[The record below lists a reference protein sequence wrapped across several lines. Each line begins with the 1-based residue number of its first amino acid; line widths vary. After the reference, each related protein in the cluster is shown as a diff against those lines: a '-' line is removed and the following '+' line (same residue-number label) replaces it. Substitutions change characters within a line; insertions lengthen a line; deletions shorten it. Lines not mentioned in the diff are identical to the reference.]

1 LKFMTTW
8 SFPTGNIPE
17 AAERFLAGE
26 AAPPEGVKL
35 LGRWHNTDRSGG
47 FVLVETNDPVAMYT
61 DAARW
66 ADLLELNTVPVIEDG
81 DAGPVLANRFK
92 K

>member
-1 LKFMTTW
+1 
-8 SFPTGNIPE
+8 
-17 AAERFLAGE
+17 
-26 AAPPEGVKL
+26 
-35 LGRWHNTDRSGG
+35 
-47 FVLVETNDPVAMYT
+47 VLVETNDPIAMYA
-61 DAARW
+61 DAAKW

>member
-1 LKFMTTW
+1 
-8 SFPTGNIPE
+8 
-17 AAERFLAGE
+17 
-26 AAPPEGVKL
+26 
-35 LGRWHNTDRSGG
+35 
-47 FVLVETNDPVAMYT
+47 MYT